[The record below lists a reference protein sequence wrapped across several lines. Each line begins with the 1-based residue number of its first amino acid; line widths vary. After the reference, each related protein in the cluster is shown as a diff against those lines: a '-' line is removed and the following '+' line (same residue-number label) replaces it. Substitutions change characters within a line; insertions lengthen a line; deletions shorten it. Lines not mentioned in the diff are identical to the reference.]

1 MSNIMTC
8 KHEIVKCERKVSN
21 IGSDLEYISDK
32 INLPKIEEKGMV
44 QYFYHSP
51 DSKLPVRDIFERQK
65 PEPHIEIGA
74 ENYLS
79 KCYQPNIK
87 EFVRRDMKCL
97 FLITTCKNKEI
108 NKKINRKFGK
118 NKTNQFIVGYIVK
131 KEDFITGGHICIM
144 GKTFIYSF
152 DDSIL
157 VKNIFDKNFAQ
168 SENKGKTL
176 SLCRD
181 VFLDNKK
188 TEKILKHFKKKT
200 NILSKCIE
208 EIKKLDA
215 RNQKEKTCLVLR
227 GEKCRFQN
235 NGCLRGSVK

>member
-1 MSNIMTC
+1 MTC

-32 INLPKIEEKGMV
+32 INLPKIEEGMV

-51 DSKLPVRDIFERQK
+51 DSKLPVRDIFEKQK
-65 PEPHIEIGA
+65 SEPHIEIGA
-74 ENYLS
+74 ENYLLE
-79 KCYQPNIK
+79 CYQRNIK
-87 EFVRRDMKCL
+87 EFVRRDMKYL

-108 NKKINRKFGK
+108 NKEINIKFGK
-118 NKTNQFIVGYIVK
+118 NKTNQFIVGIIVK
-131 KEDFITGGHICIM
+131 KEDFGTGGHICIR
-144 GKTFIYSF
+144 GCTFIYSF

-157 VKNIFDKNFAQ
+157 VKDIFDKNFAQ

-181 VFLDNKK
+181 VFVNNQKIN
-188 TEKILKHFKKKT
+188 KILKHFKKKT
-200 NILSKCIE
+200 NILNECIK

-215 RNQKEKTCLVLR
+215 RNPKEKTCLVLR